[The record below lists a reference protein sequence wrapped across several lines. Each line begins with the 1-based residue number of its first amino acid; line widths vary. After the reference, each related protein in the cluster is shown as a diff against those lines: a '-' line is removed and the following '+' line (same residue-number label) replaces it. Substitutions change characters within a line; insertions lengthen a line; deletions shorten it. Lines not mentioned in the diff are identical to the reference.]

1 MPVVTGQE
9 ILHVLVANRERS
21 AFVTKALQSWKQF
34 LHSQVIGSIVLLA
47 CAALAMIWANSPW
60 SESYFHLLETPL
72 SFSLGSHAFSMSL
85 HAWVNEGLMMAF
97 FLMIGLEVK
106 EQVLVGELSSIKGA
120 MLPICAALGGMIVP
134 AMIYALM
141 NQGGEGI
148 SGWGVPMSTDIAF
161 ALGILAL
168 LGKRVPLS
176 LKVFL
181 ATLAIADDLGAILVI
196 TLFYSGQIMVGGLI
210 VAALCWLVIFLLGR
224 IGIYNPLLTLLLS
237 IGVWL
242 GFLSSGIHATIA
254 GVIVA
259 IAIPA
264 RPLIDPHVVL
274 QSIKEHLPNTQ
285 ANHDVLRDKE
295 QRESLKELN
304 EAMSSVAPPLV
315 QLEANLQPLVTFIIM
330 PLFALFNAGVVI
342 NNVGNLGSAFT
353 SQVGLG
359 VILGLVIGKPLG
371 ISLFSWL
378 AVKIGLARLPA
389 DLRWAHLQGV
399 SILAGIG
406 FTMSLFVTELA
417 FVGNHHLA
425 ETAKLSIIVASLTAG
440 IIGYIVL
447 SRVTHVQQT
456 KPVLPT
462 INTTPI
468 TQDA

>member
-1 MPVVTGQE
+1 M
-9 ILHVLVANRERS
+9 
-21 AFVTKALQSWKQF
+21 
-34 LHSQVIGSIVLLA
+34 VLLA
-47 CAALAMIWANSPW
+47 CAAIAMIWANSPW
-60 SESYFHLLETPL
+60 SDSYFQLLDTPL
-72 SFSLGSHAFSMSL
+72 SFALGTSQFSMSL

-97 FLMIGLEVK
+97 FLLIGLEVK

-120 MLPICAALGGMIVP
+120 MLPICAAIGGMIVP
-134 AMIYALM
+134 AIIYTLV

-148 SGWGVPMSTDIAF
+148 TGWGVPMSTDIAF

-196 TLFYSGQIMVGGLI
+196 TLFYSGQIMIGGLI
-210 VAALCWLVIFLLGR
+210 VAALCWLVLFLLGR

-264 RPLIDPHVVL
+264 RPLINPHEVL
-274 QSIKEHLPNTQ
+274 HAIKEHLPHTHGG
-285 ANHDVLRDKE
+285 HDVLRDKE

-304 EAMSSVAPPLV
+304 DAMSSVAPPLV
-315 QLEANLQPLVTFIIM
+315 QLEASLQPVVTFLIM

-342 NNVGNLGSAFT
+342 NNVGNLGEALT
-353 SQVGLG
+353 STVGLG
-359 VILGLVIGKPLG
+359 VILGLVIGKPVG
-371 ISLFSWL
+371 ITLASWL
-378 AVKIGLARLPA
+378 AVKFGLARLPS

-417 FVGNHHLA
+417 FLGNHHLA
-425 ETAKLSIIVASLTAG
+425 ETAKLGILAASFTAG
-440 IIGYIVL
+440 IIGYGVL
-447 SRVTHVQQT
+447 SRITHVKES
-456 KPVLPT
+456 KPVMPVIT
-462 INTTPI
+462 PKPI